1 MRRLLLV
8 ALVALPVATLNPVT
22 ATGGDRCCGGHHG
35 CAVCAQCGRAHGC
48 PECGVADTDDP
59 AGRGPAARRAYD
71 PDTVTTLS
79 GAVTATTVVP
89 ARRGRGGGTQ
99 VRLVSDGL
107 PIEVLLGPTWL
118 LAREELEIRKGD
130 ALEVTG
136 SLVDSDGE
144 TLMVARELKK
154 GSRVLKLRNEGGV
167 PVWAAGGRR

>member
-1 MRRLLLV
+1 
-8 ALVALPVATLNPVT
+8 
-22 ATGGDRCCGGHHG
+22 
-35 CAVCAQCGRAHGC
+35 
-48 PECGVADTDDP
+48 
-59 AGRGPAARRAYD
+59 
-71 PDTVTTLS
+71 
-79 GAVTATTVVP
+79 
-89 ARRGRGGGTQ
+89 